1 MGVISTD
8 PTPASEYCFI
18 IHFMFASS
26 TAEPGHHHR
35 KPALLSGEGF
45 GHVGWAEATIDTTKN
60 KVVVNIYTRI
70 NNKFVG
76 FDIEE
81 DIPQKNLERAW
92 MKLQST
98 IPALQISGLRKMTE
112 YQLVFFDGIYDL
124 KSGEFK
130 FLNDTKVFNDVSFL
144 MNWSQTEEETP
155 AFDALLAD
163 IFDGDETKI
172 NLTYEFIG
180 AMLSAIPTL
189 KKIFIMQG
197 VSQAGKSRLARII
210 CALFDEGEVVFLDK
224 LSDINQEFVQKNLS
238 NCRLI
243 YIDEASD
250 KKILPAQASM
260 LKTIASGCRRTKILV
275 GTNHALYTGDNG
287 FIEPALRNRF
297 AVLPFE
303 KPMANEDPK
312 VSAFEDAF
320 FEEEK
325 NSIIKKSLLHFQGML
340 ARGLF
345 CKNFPL
351 NEVITV
357 EKTFDARDEQLRKV
371 LLEKYEITPEV
382 IPETTSQSIAIQ
394 VNQVLPGVV
403 KNNATLGK
411 KLSEI
416 YGGKLK
422 SQHLSKGMAYNLREI
437 EP

>member
-1 MGVISTD
+1 M
-8 PTPASEYCFI
+8 
-18 IHFMFASS
+18 
-26 TAEPGHHHR
+26 
-35 KPALLSGEGF
+35 
-45 GHVGWAEATIDTTKN
+45 
-60 KVVVNIYTRI
+60 
-70 NNKFVG
+70 
-76 FDIEE
+76 
-81 DIPQKNLERAW
+81 
-92 MKLQST
+92 
-98 IPALQISGLRKMTE
+98 
-112 YQLVFFDGIYDL
+112 
-124 KSGEFK
+124 
-130 FLNDTKVFNDVSFL
+130 
-144 MNWSQTEEETP
+144 
-155 AFDALLAD
+155 
-163 IFDGDETKI
+163 
-172 NLTYEFIG
+172 
-180 AMLSAIPTL
+180 
-189 KKIFIMQG
+189 
-197 VSQAGKSRLARII
+197 
-210 CALFDEGEVVFLDK
+210 
-224 LSDINQEFVQKNLS
+224 QKNLS

-382 IPETTSQSIAIQ
+382 IPETTSQSIAVQ

-403 KNNATLGK
+403 KNNATLGI

-422 SQHLSKGMAYNLREI
+422 SQHLSKGMVYNLRAI